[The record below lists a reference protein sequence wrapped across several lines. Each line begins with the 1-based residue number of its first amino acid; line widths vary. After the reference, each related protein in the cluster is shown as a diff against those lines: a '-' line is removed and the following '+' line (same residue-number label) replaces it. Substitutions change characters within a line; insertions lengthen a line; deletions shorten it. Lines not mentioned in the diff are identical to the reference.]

1 MHYTQ
6 VFSAFLKIKL
16 LVHFFL
22 LQVNLLSI
30 YDKSDLYAIGSMFYN
45 ILLPTEVDWKF
56 QELKERNPTY
66 TTQEIPELPV
76 QLSRGI
82 KVLLR
87 NLVCSSPSDRLD
99 EQTAKLL

>member
-1 MHYTQ
+1 
-6 VFSAFLKIKL
+6 
-16 LVHFFL
+16 
-22 LQVNLLSI
+22 
-30 YDKSDLYAIGSMFYN
+30 MFYN
-45 ILLPTEVDWKF
+45 ILLPTEVDRKF

-66 TTQEIPELPV
+66 TTPEIPELPV

-87 NLVCSSPSDRLD
+87 NLVCSCPSDRLD